1 MSGNQQ
7 NNLIMIVVKNI
18 EDFPKIELSNKD
30 VL

>member
-18 EDFPKIELSNKD
+18 EDFPKIELRNKD

>member
-18 EDFPKIELSNKD
+18 EDFSKIELRNKD